1 LEKALAFA
9 QFQKNLNKIEH
20 LNSNLDDTSSLHF
33 GVTPF
38 AFSNVSQFQTANM
51 GVVIPKQNPL
61 QGSVIIHKRPSE
73 LVGIA
78 VSPRKVDWTGIYTT
92 PVKNQGKCGCCYVF
106 SAISQI
112 ESDAIRLNR
121 TSPLMQL
128 SPQQPLDCGGPA
140 TALGC
145 GGGFP
150 LNIYAYVRRSGVV
163 RLAEYPYQGARGS
176 QCALQQNLL
185 SPTASVLKFHVFQSH
200 TEADIAVY
208 IQNVGPL
215 AAIVYADKWQHY
227 TNGIMTAAACG
238 YTSTVNHAVQI
249 VGVDLTVA
257 NQSYW
262 IVSRHHYLLYH
273 ILRFSCFW
281 TLRRFG
287 TSGPPPGE

>member
-1 LEKALAFA
+1 
-9 QFQKNLNKIEH
+9 
-20 LNSNLDDTSSLHF
+20 
-33 GVTPF
+33 
-38 AFSNVSQFQTANM
+38 M

-78 VSPRKVDWTGIYTT
+78 
-92 PVKNQGKCGCCYVF
+92 
-106 SAISQI
+106 I

-262 IVSRHHYLLYH
+262 IIRNQ
-273 ILRFSCFW
+273 W
-281 TLRRFG
+281 TASWGMRGFIRLEYGKNASKLNARISISYKKTVFEY
-287 TSGPPPGE
+287 TSDKYEIPF